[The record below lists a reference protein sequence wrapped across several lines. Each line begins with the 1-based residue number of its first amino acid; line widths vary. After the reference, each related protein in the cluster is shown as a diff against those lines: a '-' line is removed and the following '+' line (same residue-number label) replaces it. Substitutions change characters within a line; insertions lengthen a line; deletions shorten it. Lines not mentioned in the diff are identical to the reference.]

1 LFLSIIVF
9 LYLVDCTVY
18 MEGGWVL
25 WTIGKESEDG
35 HLLEISRWEWRR
47 IQIEVFQQELE
58 VSKVEG
64 SRLYQDWKRATYIGF
79 NVVNRR

>member
-1 LFLSIIVF
+1 
-9 LYLVDCTVY
+9 